1 VPPLNLD
8 KLRRACA
15 FIVVVFSPV
24 LTSALGNSGESPKP
38 LHLAVLT
45 NGAADFWSDVNIG
58 VNLAARQIPNISVDF
73 RIPEDGTAAT
83 QTRIFR
89 DLIARGIQG
98 IAVSVVDP
106 TNEIGLLNEGAKHAL
121 IATIDSDSPASE
133 RAFHVG
139 GDNIGV
145 GRTLGELI
153 KNAIPKGGQ
162 IMLFVGTKSSQ
173 NAIDRIQGVKDAIQ
187 GSNVRL
193 IDVRTD
199 DLDLVR
205 AKQNVADT
213 LVRYPDIAGLIALWS
228 YNGTAVVNAVKDS
241 GRSGKVAIVAVDAE
255 QDTLQGIKDG
265 SVYATV
271 YEDPFEWGRRVVAT
285 LVRQLQG
292 GTTAFP
298 ADKQILIPTRVID
311 KSNVDDLIADLKKLR
326 GH

>member
-1 VPPLNLD
+1 
-8 KLRRACA
+8 
-15 FIVVVFSPV
+15 
-24 LTSALGNSGESPKP
+24 
-38 LHLAVLT
+38 
-45 NGAADFWSDVNIG
+45 
-58 VNLAARQIPNISVDF
+58 
-73 RIPEDGTAAT
+73 
-83 QTRIFR
+83 
-89 DLIARGIQG
+89 
-98 IAVSVVDP
+98 
-106 TNEIGLLNEGAKHAL
+106 LLNEGAKHAL